1 MRFLQVRELQE
12 DLDAMSRTYDNLA
25 AEEGTIGNQ
34 VRFIMVKNLQ
44 NNSHCFTVNEFKIRI
59 KLIFIHFFSYLL

>member
-34 VRFIMVKNLQ
+34 VRFIMVKNLK
-44 NNSHCFTVNEFKIRI
+44 NNSHC
-59 KLIFIHFFSYLL
+59 KLV